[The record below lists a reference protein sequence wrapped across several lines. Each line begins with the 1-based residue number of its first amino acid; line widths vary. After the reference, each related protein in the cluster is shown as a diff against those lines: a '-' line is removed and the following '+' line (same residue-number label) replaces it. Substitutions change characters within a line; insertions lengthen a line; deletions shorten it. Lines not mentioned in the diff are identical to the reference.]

1 LLEQFHK
8 LFDNWGW
15 AIVFVTITLKALF
28 FKLSEASYR
37 SMAGMRKLQPKMQA
51 LKEKYGNDKQKLNMA
66 MMELYREEKANPL
79 GGCLPILVQIPVFI
93 ALYWVLIETVEMRQ
107 APFIFWLNDL
117 SSQDP
122 YFVLPVVMGIS
133 MYFQQKLSPPPSDPM
148 QAKVMQ
154 FFPVIFTGFF
164 AFFPSGLVL
173 YWVVNN
179 LLSILQ
185 QWVITRQVEG
195 AAPAKA

>member
-1 LLEQFHK
+1 M
-8 LFDNWGW
+8 
-15 AIVFVTITLKALF
+15 F

-37 SMAGMRKLQPKMQA
+37 SMAGMRKLQPKMQE
-51 LKEKYGNDKQKLNMA
+51 LKERYGSDKQKLNSA
-66 MMELYREEKANPL
+66 MMELYRQEKANPL

-117 SSQDP
+117 SSKDP
-122 YFVLPVVMGIS
+122 FFVLPLIMGVS
-133 MYFQQKLSPPPSDPM
+133 MFFQQKLSPPPADPM

-154 FFPVIFTGFF
+154 FFPVMFTGFF

-179 LLSILQ
+179 ILSILQ

-195 AAPAKA
+195 AAAKA